1 MSSFGKLGNDLMK
14 VQRLEAGG
22 MNWVVYKDR
31 FVWSVDAWGLLE
43 HVDGSEREPV
53 CPVKPWMVPRRD
65 SEGKETRD
73 LVQVAY
79 TPDEDRSIKEWKA
92 ELKEWKRGE
101 DRKSVV

>member
-1 MSSFGKLGNDLMK
+1 MSSFGKLGDDLMK
-14 VQRLEAGG
+14 VLKLEASSA
-22 MNWVVYKDR
+22 NWVVYKDR
-31 FVWSVDAWGLLE
+31 FVWSVDARGLLE

-53 CPVKPWMVPRRD
+53 CPVKPRMVPRKD

-79 TPDEDRSIKEWKA
+79 PPAEDRSIKEWKA